1 MKKYLLFIILLFL
14 TTSCNAQNKIDR
26 KTEHENTIEPKE
38 NIIVNKEYDENGN
51 LIRFDS
57 TYSYFYSNLDS
68 NSTLEG
74 NAFKYFQEDFFNSF
88 PNIQKPLLDDMFFED
103 SLLTYDFYK
112 NDFFSK
118 RFEMN
123 WEKYNDIFKEMDSIK
138 NKFYDDYMKNK
149 NGKNKKH

>member
-1 MKKYLLFIILLFL
+1 MLL
-14 TTSCNAQNKIDR
+14 TSSCNAQTNTDKNINQQNKI
-26 KTEHENTIEPKE
+26 EPEEK
-38 NIIVNKEYDENGN
+38 IIVNKEYDENGN

-88 PNIQKPLLDDMFFED
+88 PNIQKPLLDNIFFED

-112 NDFFSK
+112 NNFFSK

-123 WEKYNDIFKEMDSIK
+123 WKKYNDIFKEMDSIK
-138 NKFYDDYMKNK
+138 NKFYDDYLEKNK
-149 NGKNKKH
+149 GEK